1 MKLKINP
8 LVVRATFDNEQVLL
22 HPGTGR
28 FLRLNA
34 TAGRLYELLNS
45 GASLEM
51 ARDTLLSEFEVTP
64 QELTA
69 EIERIVGLMREEQL
83 LLEDNE

>member
-1 MKLKINP
+1 
-8 LVVRATFDNEQVLL
+8 
-22 HPGTGR
+22 
-28 FLRLNA
+28 
-34 TAGRLYELLNS
+34 
-45 GASLEM
+45 M